1 MVKIKNKNKSEDKNY
16 SVYIHTN
23 KTNGKKYVGQS
34 SNVIERWRCGGK
46 NYFNSVKFF
55 NAIKKYGWD
64 NFTHEVLYDNLDKET
79 ANKIE
84 RELIKKYDSINSGY
98 NIQEGGAISLTQESL
113 DKMSKSLKQGY
124 IDHPERREK
133 IRQKKL
139 GSKDSEETKRKKS
152 LNNPKTKLIIIEQEI
167 GSIRFWA
174 LKIGKSHTTLNYRLR
189 TYGEDN
195 LIQFIKSKLK

>member
-1 MVKIKNKNKSEDKNY
+1 MVKNKNKSECKNY

-34 SNVIERWRCGGK
+34 SNVIERWRGGGK

-113 DKMSKSLKQGY
+113 DKMGKSLKQGY

-152 LNNPKTKLIIIEQEI
+152 LNNPKTKLIIIDQEI